1 MDYTRCKLISAIIL
15 MAAGSVCGA
24 QVPLWQEPRLQ
35 EPLLQE
41 PLLQESRL
49 QEPRLNGAPAQ
60 ESPERACVRM
70 SLRDCMEY
78 ALEASTKMR
87 ISQADRD
94 DEQVARR
101 QAIFEAFT
109 PSVSAST
116 YASNSYGR
124 NIDPET
130 NIYNTVTSFY
140 NGYSLSG
147 SIVLFDGFRAVNNLK
162 VANTAMKMGL
172 SAEQRTRDEICLATM
187 EAFYNVLYYTELE
200 KVLREQVETAE
211 QSLLKAAREEE
222 LGQKGHAEVVQIES
236 DLAKRRYDLI
246 NTSNMRSD
254 AMITLKDVMFYPV
267 DGALELEAPE
277 DVFPGMLLADDRGVS
292 RADAGGMLPA
302 DAAGMFPEDT
312 AAAPSASEQQVRELV
327 RRAVETLP
335 QALEAKLSL
344 ENAATELRAA
354 RWAYSPTLSLSAGW
368 SSSYYDYPGMAGYMA
383 QPFRDQLSANSG
395 EYVQLSLSIPIFDRL
410 SRRSNIARRKNA
422 YARAGAQY
430 DQTMKDIENEVYRA
444 VSDRDGAM
452 AAYLQAER
460 LSEAQQEAY
469 RLDTRRFEQGL
480 ISSIEYRT
488 SSESYL
494 NAQAERL
501 GAKFKYMIK
510 DSVVRYYGGTPYLEQ
525 Y

>member
-1 MDYTRCKLISAIIL
+1 MQVAGQQRDACRGTGFANGRVTLIGRFMDYTRCKLISAIIL

-24 QVPLWQEPRLQ
+24 QVPLLP
-35 EPLLQE
+35 E

-49 QEPRLNGAPAQ
+49 QEPRLTGAPAQ

-267 DGALELEAPE
+267 DGALELEAP
-277 DVFPGMLLADDRGVS
+277 A
-292 RADAGGMLPA
+292 
-302 DAAGMFPEDT
+302 DT

-327 RRAVETLP
+327 RRALETLP

-368 SSSYYDYPGMAGYMA
+368 SSSYYDYPGTAGYMA

>member
-15 MAAGSVCGA
+15 MAAGQVCGA
-24 QVPLWQEPRLQ
+24 QEY
-35 EPLLQE
+35 
-41 PLLQESRL
+41 
-49 QEPRLNGAPAQ
+49 
-60 ESPERACVRM
+60 PERACVRM

-78 ALEASTKMR
+78 ALDASTKMR
-87 ISQADRD
+87 ISEADRD
-94 DEQVARR
+94 DEQAARR

-162 VANTAMKMGL
+162 VANTAMKMGF

-222 LGQKGHAEVVQIES
+222 LGQKGHAEVVQMES

-267 DGALELEAPE
+267 DEALELEAP
-277 DVFPGMLLADDRGVS
+277 
-292 RADAGGMLPA
+292 ADA
-302 DAAGMFPEDT
+302 
-312 AAAPSASEQQVRELV
+312 AAAPSASEQQARELV

-335 QALEAKLSL
+335 QAVEARLSL
-344 ENAATELRAA
+344 ENASTELRAA

-368 SSSYYDYPGMAGYMA
+368 SSSYYDYPGMADYTA
-383 QPFRDQLSANSG
+383 LPFAEQLSVNGG
-395 EYVQLSLSIPIFDRL
+395 EYIQLSLSIPIFDRL
-410 SRRSNIARRKNA
+410 SRRSNISRKKNA

-460 LSEAQQEAY
+460 LSAAQQEAY

>member
-1 MDYTRCKLISAIIL
+1 MQVAGQQRDACHGTGFANGRVTLIGRFMDYTRCKLISAIIL

-24 QVPLWQEPRLQ
+24 Q
-35 EPLLQE
+35 
-41 PLLQESRL
+41 
-49 QEPRLNGAPAQ
+49 
-60 ESPERACVRM
+60 ESPDPACVRM

-78 ALEASTKMR
+78 ALDASTKMR
-87 ISQADRD
+87 ISEADRD
-94 DEQVARR
+94 DEQAARR

-200 KVLREQVETAE
+200 KVLSEQVETAE

-267 DGALELEAPE
+267 DGALELEAP
-277 DVFPGMLLADDRGVS
+277 
-292 RADAGGMLPA
+292 ADA
-302 DAAGMFPEDT
+302 
-312 AAAPSASEQQVRELV
+312 AAAPSASEQQARELA

-335 QALEAKLSL
+335 QAVEARLSL
-344 ENAATELRAA
+344 ENASTELRAA

-368 SSSYYDYPGMAGYMA
+368 SSSYYDYPGMADYTA
-383 QPFRDQLSANSG
+383 LPFAEQLSVNGG
-395 EYVQLSLSIPIFDRL
+395 EYIQLSLSIPIFDRL
-410 SRRSNIARRKNA
+410 SRRSNISRKKNA

-460 LSEAQQEAY
+460 LSAAQQEAY

>member
-1 MDYTRCKLISAIIL
+1 MQVAGQQRDACHGTGFANGRVTLIGRFMDYTRCKLISAIIL

-24 QVPLWQEPRLQ
+24 Q
-35 EPLLQE
+35 
-41 PLLQESRL
+41 
-49 QEPRLNGAPAQ
+49 
-60 ESPERACVRM
+60 ESPDPACVRM

-78 ALEASTKMR
+78 ALDASTKMR
-87 ISQADRD
+87 ISEADRD
-94 DEQVARR
+94 DEQAARR

-200 KVLREQVETAE
+200 KVLSEQVETAE

-267 DGALELEAPE
+267 DGALELEAP
-277 DVFPGMLLADDRGVS
+277 
-292 RADAGGMLPA
+292 ADA
-302 DAAGMFPEDT
+302 
-312 AAAPSASEQQVRELV
+312 AAAPSASEQQARELA

-335 QALEAKLSL
+335 QAVEARLSL
-344 ENAATELRAA
+344 ENASTELRAA

-368 SSSYYDYPGMAGYMA
+368 SSSYYDYPGMADYTA
-383 QPFRDQLSANSG
+383 LPFAEQLSVNGG
-395 EYVQLSLSIPIFDRL
+395 EYIQLSLSIPIFDRL
-410 SRRSNIARRKNA
+410 SRRSSISRKKNA

>member
-24 QVPLWQEPRLQ
+24 Q
-35 EPLLQE
+35 
-41 PLLQESRL
+41 
-49 QEPRLNGAPAQ
+49 
-60 ESPERACVRM
+60 ESPDPACVRM

-78 ALEASTKMR
+78 ALDASTKMR
-87 ISQADRD
+87 ISEADRD
-94 DEQVARR
+94 DEQAARR

-222 LGQKGHAEVVQIES
+222 LGQKGHAEVVQMES

-267 DGALELEAPE
+267 DGALELEAP
-277 DVFPGMLLADDRGVS
+277 
-292 RADAGGMLPA
+292 ADA
-302 DAAGMFPEDT
+302 
-312 AAAPSASEQQVRELV
+312 AAAPSASALQARELA

-335 QALEAKLSL
+335 QAVEARLSL
-344 ENAATELRAA
+344 ENASTELRAA

-368 SSSYYDYPGMAGYMA
+368 SSSYYDYPGMADYTA
-383 QPFRDQLSANSG
+383 LPFAEQLSVNGG
-395 EYVQLSLSIPIFDRL
+395 EYIQLSLSIPIFDRL
-410 SRRSNIARRKNA
+410 SRRSNISRKKNA

-460 LSEAQQEAY
+460 LSAAQQEAY

>member
-1 MDYTRCKLISAIIL
+1 
-15 MAAGSVCGA
+15 
-24 QVPLWQEPRLQ
+24 
-35 EPLLQE
+35 
-41 PLLQESRL
+41 
-49 QEPRLNGAPAQ
+49 
-60 ESPERACVRM
+60 
-70 SLRDCMEY
+70 
-78 ALEASTKMR
+78 
-87 ISQADRD
+87 
-94 DEQVARR
+94 
-101 QAIFEAFT
+101 
-109 PSVSAST
+109 
-116 YASNSYGR
+116 
-124 NIDPET
+124 
-130 NIYNTVTSFY
+130 
-140 NGYSLSG
+140 
-147 SIVLFDGFRAVNNLK
+147 
-162 VANTAMKMGL
+162 
-172 SAEQRTRDEICLATM
+172 
-187 EAFYNVLYYTELE
+187 
-200 KVLREQVETAE
+200 
-211 QSLLKAAREEE
+211 
-222 LGQKGHAEVVQIES
+222 
-236 DLAKRRYDLI
+236 
-246 NTSNMRSD
+246 MRSD

-292 RADAGGMLPA
+292 RTDAGGMLPA

-327 RRAVETLP
+327 RRALETLP

>member
-1 MDYTRCKLISAIIL
+1 MQVAGQQRDTCLGTGFAHGRVTLIGRFMDYTRCKLISAIIL
-15 MAAGSVCGA
+15 MAAGPVCG
-24 QVPLWQEPRLQ
+24 
-35 EPLLQE
+35 
-41 PLLQESRL
+41 
-49 QEPRLNGAPAQ
+49 AQ

-78 ALEASTKMR
+78 ALDASTKMR
-87 ISQADRD
+87 ISEADRD
-94 DEQVARR
+94 DEQAARR

-267 DGALELEAPE
+267 DEALELEVP
-277 DVFPGMLLADDRGVS
+277 S
-292 RADAGGMLPA
+292 DAEMFPA
-302 DAAGMFPEDT
+302 DA
-312 AAAPSASEQQVRELV
+312 AAAPSAPAVQARELA

-335 QALEAKLSL
+335 QAVEARLSL
-344 ENAATELRAA
+344 ENASTELRAA

-368 SSSYYDYPGMAGYMA
+368 SSSYYDYPGMADYTA
-383 QPFRDQLSANSG
+383 LPFAEQLSVNGG
-395 EYVQLSLSIPIFDRL
+395 EYIQLSLSIPIFDRL
-410 SRRSNIARRKNA
+410 SRRSNISRKKNA

-460 LSEAQQEAY
+460 LSAAQQEAY

>member
-1 MDYTRCKLISAIIL
+1 MQVAGQQRDTCHGTGFANGRVTLIGRFMDYTRCKLISAIIL

-24 QVPLWQEPRLQ
+24 Q
-35 EPLLQE
+35 
-41 PLLQESRL
+41 
-49 QEPRLNGAPAQ
+49 

-78 ALEASTKMR
+78 ALDASTKMR
-87 ISQADRD
+87 ISEADRD
-94 DEQVARR
+94 DEQAARR

-162 VANTAMKMGL
+162 VANTAMKMGF

-222 LGQKGHAEVVQIES
+222 LGQKGHAEVVQMES

-267 DGALELEAPE
+267 DEALELEAP
-277 DVFPGMLLADDRGVS
+277 
-292 RADAGGMLPA
+292 ADA
-302 DAAGMFPEDT
+302 
-312 AAAPSASEQQVRELV
+312 AAAPSASEQQARELV

-335 QALEAKLSL
+335 QAVEARLSL
-344 ENAATELRAA
+344 ENASTELRAA

-368 SSSYYDYPGMAGYMA
+368 SSSYYDYPGMADYTA
-383 QPFRDQLSANSG
+383 LPFAEQLSVNGG
-395 EYVQLSLSIPIFDRL
+395 EYIQLSLSIPIFDRL
-410 SRRSNIARRKNA
+410 SRRSNISRKKNA

-430 DQTMKDIENEVYRA
+430 DQAMKDIENEVYRA

-460 LSEAQQEAY
+460 LSAAQQEAY

>member
-1 MDYTRCKLISAIIL
+1 MQVAGQQRDACHGTGFANGRVTLIGRFMDYTRCKLISAIIL

-24 QVPLWQEPRLQ
+24 Q
-35 EPLLQE
+35 
-41 PLLQESRL
+41 
-49 QEPRLNGAPAQ
+49 
-60 ESPERACVRM
+60 ESPDPACVRM

-78 ALEASTKMR
+78 ALDASTKMR
-87 ISQADRD
+87 ISEADRD
-94 DEQVARR
+94 DEQAARR

-267 DGALELEAPE
+267 DGALELEAP
-277 DVFPGMLLADDRGVS
+277 
-292 RADAGGMLPA
+292 ADA
-302 DAAGMFPEDT
+302 
-312 AAAPSASEQQVRELV
+312 AAAPSASALQARELA

-335 QALEAKLSL
+335 QAVEARLSL
-344 ENAATELRAA
+344 ENASTELRAA

-368 SSSYYDYPGMAGYMA
+368 SSSYYDYPGMADYTA
-383 QPFRDQLSANSG
+383 LPFAEQLSVNGG
-395 EYVQLSLSIPIFDRL
+395 EYIQLSLSIPIFDRL
-410 SRRSNIARRKNA
+410 SRRSNISRKKNA

-460 LSEAQQEAY
+460 LSAAQQEAY

>member
-15 MAAGSVCGA
+15 MAAGQVCGA
-24 QVPLWQEPRLQ
+24 Q
-35 EPLLQE
+35 
-41 PLLQESRL
+41 
-49 QEPRLNGAPAQ
+49 
-60 ESPERACVRM
+60 ESPDPACVRM

-78 ALEASTKMR
+78 ALDASTKMR
-87 ISQADRD
+87 ISEADRD
-94 DEQVARR
+94 DEQAARR

-222 LGQKGHAEVVQIES
+222 LGQKGHAEVVQMES

-267 DGALELEAPE
+267 DGALELEAP
-277 DVFPGMLLADDRGVS
+277 
-292 RADAGGMLPA
+292 ADA
-302 DAAGMFPEDT
+302 
-312 AAAPSASEQQVRELV
+312 AAAPSASALQARELA

-335 QALEAKLSL
+335 QAVEARLSL
-344 ENAATELRAA
+344 ENASTELRAA

-368 SSSYYDYPGMAGYMA
+368 SSSYYDYPGMADYTA
-383 QPFRDQLSANSG
+383 LPFAEQLSVNGG
-395 EYVQLSLSIPIFDRL
+395 EYIQLSLSIPIFDRL

-430 DQTMKDIENEVYRA
+430 DQTVKDIENEVYRA

>member
-1 MDYTRCKLISAIIL
+1 MQVAGQQRDACHGTGFANGRVTLIGRFMDYTRCKLISAIIL

-24 QVPLWQEPRLQ
+24 Q
-35 EPLLQE
+35 
-41 PLLQESRL
+41 
-49 QEPRLNGAPAQ
+49 
-60 ESPERACVRM
+60 ESPDPACVRM

-78 ALEASTKMR
+78 ALDASTKMR
-87 ISQADRD
+87 ISEADRD
-94 DEQVARR
+94 DEQAARR

-109 PSVSAST
+109 PSLSAST

-267 DGALELEAPE
+267 DGALELEAP
-277 DVFPGMLLADDRGVS
+277 
-292 RADAGGMLPA
+292 ADA
-302 DAAGMFPEDT
+302 
-312 AAAPSASEQQVRELV
+312 AAAPSASEQQARELA

-335 QALEAKLSL
+335 QAVEARLSL
-344 ENAATELRAA
+344 ENASTELRAA

-368 SSSYYDYPGMAGYMA
+368 SSSYYDYPGMADYTA
-383 QPFRDQLSANSG
+383 LPFAEQLSVNGG
-395 EYVQLSLSIPIFDRL
+395 EYIQLSLSIPIFDRL
-410 SRRSNIARRKNA
+410 SRRSNISRKKNA

-444 VSDRDGAM
+444 VSDRDEAM

>member
-1 MDYTRCKLISAIIL
+1 
-15 MAAGSVCGA
+15 
-24 QVPLWQEPRLQ
+24 
-35 EPLLQE
+35 
-41 PLLQESRL
+41 
-49 QEPRLNGAPAQ
+49 
-60 ESPERACVRM
+60 M

-78 ALEASTKMR
+78 ALDASTKMR
-87 ISQADRD
+87 ISEADRD
-94 DEQVARR
+94 DEQAARR

-162 VANTAMKMGL
+162 VANTAMKMGF

-222 LGQKGHAEVVQIES
+222 LGQKGHAEVVQMES

-254 AMITLKDVMFYPV
+254 AMITLMDVICYPV
-267 DGALELEAPE
+267 DEAFELEAP
-277 DVFPGMLLADDRGVS
+277 
-292 RADAGGMLPA
+292 ADA
-302 DAAGMFPEDT
+302 
-312 AAAPSASEQQVRELV
+312 AAAPSASEQQARELV

-335 QALEAKLSL
+335 QAVEARLSL
-344 ENAATELRAA
+344 ENASTELRAA

-368 SSSYYDYPGMAGYMA
+368 SSSYYDYPGMADYTA
-383 QPFRDQLSANSG
+383 LPFAEQLSVNGG
-395 EYVQLSLSIPIFDRL
+395 EYIQLSLSIPIFDRL
-410 SRRSNIARRKNA
+410 SRRSNISRKKNA

-430 DQTMKDIENEVYRA
+430 DQAMKDIENEVYRA

-460 LSEAQQEAY
+460 LSAAQQEAY

>member
-1 MDYTRCKLISAIIL
+1 MQVAGQQRDACHGTGFANGRVTLIGRFMDYTRCKLISAIIL

-24 QVPLWQEPRLQ
+24 Q
-35 EPLLQE
+35 
-41 PLLQESRL
+41 
-49 QEPRLNGAPAQ
+49 
-60 ESPERACVRM
+60 ESPDPACVRM

-78 ALEASTKMR
+78 ALDASTKMR
-87 ISQADRD
+87 ISEADRD
-94 DEQVARR
+94 DEQAARR

-200 KVLREQVETAE
+200 KVLSEQVETAE

-267 DGALELEAPE
+267 DGALELEAP
-277 DVFPGMLLADDRGVS
+277 
-292 RADAGGMLPA
+292 ADA
-302 DAAGMFPEDT
+302 
-312 AAAPSASEQQVRELV
+312 AAAPSASEQQARELA

-335 QALEAKLSL
+335 QAVEARLSL
-344 ENAATELRAA
+344 ENASTELRAA

-368 SSSYYDYPGMAGYMA
+368 SSSYYDYPGMADYTA
-383 QPFRDQLSANSG
+383 LPFAEQLSVNGG
-395 EYVQLSLSIPIFDRL
+395 EYIQLSLSIPIFDRL
-410 SRRSNIARRKNA
+410 SRRSNISRKKNA

-460 LSEAQQEAY
+460 LSEAQQDAY

>member
-1 MDYTRCKLISAIIL
+1 MQVAGQQLDTCLGTGFAHGRVTLIGRFMDYTRCKLISAIIL
-15 MAAGSVCGA
+15 MAAGQVCGA
-24 QVPLWQEPRLQ
+24 Q
-35 EPLLQE
+35 
-41 PLLQESRL
+41 
-49 QEPRLNGAPAQ
+49 
-60 ESPERACVRM
+60 ESPDPACVRM

-78 ALEASTKMR
+78 ALDASTKMR
-87 ISQADRD
+87 ISEADRD
-94 DEQVARR
+94 DEQAARR

-222 LGQKGHAEVVQIES
+222 LGQKGHAEVVQMES

-267 DGALELEAPE
+267 DEALELEVP
-277 DVFPGMLLADDRGVS
+277 S
-292 RADAGGMLPA
+292 DAEMFPA
-302 DAAGMFPEDT
+302 DAAGT
-312 AAAPSASEQQVRELV
+312 PSAPAVQARELV

-368 SSSYYDYPGMAGYMA
+368 SSSYYDYPGTAGYMA

-410 SRRSNIARRKNA
+410 SRRSNISRKKNA

-460 LSEAQQEAY
+460 LSAAQQEAY

>member
-1 MDYTRCKLISAIIL
+1 MQVAGQQRDACHGTGFANGRVTLIGRFMDYTRCKLISAIIL

-24 QVPLWQEPRLQ
+24 Q
-35 EPLLQE
+35 
-41 PLLQESRL
+41 
-49 QEPRLNGAPAQ
+49 

-78 ALEASTKMR
+78 ALDASTKMR
-87 ISQADRD
+87 ISEADRD
-94 DEQVARR
+94 DEQAARR

-162 VANTAMKMGL
+162 VANTAMKMGF

-222 LGQKGHAEVVQIES
+222 LGQKGHAEVVQMES

-267 DGALELEAPE
+267 DEALELEAP
-277 DVFPGMLLADDRGVS
+277 
-292 RADAGGMLPA
+292 ADA
-302 DAAGMFPEDT
+302 
-312 AAAPSASEQQVRELV
+312 AAAPSASEQQARELV

-335 QALEAKLSL
+335 QAVEARLSL
-344 ENAATELRAA
+344 ENASTELRAA

-368 SSSYYDYPGMAGYMA
+368 SSSYYDYPGMADYTA
-383 QPFRDQLSANSG
+383 LPFAEQLSVNGG
-395 EYVQLSLSIPIFDRL
+395 EYIQLSLSIPIFDRL
-410 SRRSNIARRKNA
+410 SRRSNISRKKNA

-430 DQTMKDIENEVYRA
+430 DQAMKDIENEVYRA

-460 LSEAQQEAY
+460 LSAAQQEAY

>member
-1 MDYTRCKLISAIIL
+1 MQVAGQQRDACHGTGFANGRVTLIGRFMDYTRCKLISAIIL

-24 QVPLWQEPRLQ
+24 Q
-35 EPLLQE
+35 
-41 PLLQESRL
+41 
-49 QEPRLNGAPAQ
+49 
-60 ESPERACVRM
+60 ESPDPACVRM

-78 ALEASTKMR
+78 ALDASTKMR
-87 ISQADRD
+87 ISEADRD
-94 DEQVARR
+94 DEQAARR

-200 KVLREQVETAE
+200 KVLSEQVETAE

-222 LGQKGHAEVVQIES
+222 LGQKGHAEVVQIDS

-267 DGALELEAPE
+267 DGALELEAP
-277 DVFPGMLLADDRGVS
+277 
-292 RADAGGMLPA
+292 ADA
-302 DAAGMFPEDT
+302 
-312 AAAPSASEQQVRELV
+312 AAAPSASEQQARELV

-410 SRRSNIARRKNA
+410 SRRSNIARRKTA

>member
-24 QVPLWQEPRLQ
+24 QVPL
-35 EPLLQE
+35 
-41 PLLQESRL
+41 LQESRL
-49 QEPRLNGAPAQ
+49 QESWLPEFRLTGAPAQ

-267 DGALELEAPE
+267 DGALELEAP
-277 DVFPGMLLADDRGVS
+277 
-292 RADAGGMLPA
+292 ADA
-302 DAAGMFPEDT
+302 
-312 AAAPSASEQQVRELV
+312 AAAPSASEQQARELA

-335 QALEAKLSL
+335 QAVEARLSL
-344 ENAATELRAA
+344 ENASTELRAA

-368 SSSYYDYPGMAGYMA
+368 SSSYYDYPGMADYTA
-383 QPFRDQLSANSG
+383 LPFAEQLSVNGG
-395 EYVQLSLSIPIFDRL
+395 EYIQLSLSIPIFDRL
-410 SRRSNIARRKNA
+410 SRRSNISRKKNA

-460 LSEAQQEAY
+460 LSAAQQEAY

>member
-1 MDYTRCKLISAIIL
+1 MQVAGQQRDTCHGTGFANGRVTLIGRFMDYTRCKLISAIIL

-24 QVPLWQEPRLQ
+24 Q
-35 EPLLQE
+35 
-41 PLLQESRL
+41 
-49 QEPRLNGAPAQ
+49 

-78 ALEASTKMR
+78 ALDASTKMR
-87 ISQADRD
+87 ISEADRD
-94 DEQVARR
+94 DEQAARR

-140 NGYSLSG
+140 NGYSMSG

-162 VANTAMKMGL
+162 VANTAMKMGF
-172 SAEQRTRDEICLATM
+172 STEQRTRDEICLATM

-222 LGQKGHAEVVQIES
+222 LGQKGHAEVVQMES

-267 DGALELEAPE
+267 DEALELEVP
-277 DVFPGMLLADDRGVS
+277 S
-292 RADAGGMLPA
+292 DAEMFPA
-302 DAAGMFPEDT
+302 DA
-312 AAAPSASEQQVRELV
+312 AAAPSASALQARELA

-335 QALEAKLSL
+335 QAVEARLSL
-344 ENAATELRAA
+344 ENASTELRAA

-368 SSSYYDYPGMAGYMA
+368 SSSYYDYPGMADYTA
-383 QPFRDQLSANSG
+383 LPFAEQLSVNGG
-395 EYVQLSLSIPIFDRL
+395 EYIQLSLSIPIFDRL
-410 SRRSNIARRKNA
+410 SRRSNISRKKNA

-460 LSEAQQEAY
+460 LSAAQQEAY

>member
-1 MDYTRCKLISAIIL
+1 MQVAGQQRDACHGTGFANGRVTLIGRFMDYTRCKLISAIIL

-24 QVPLWQEPRLQ
+24 Q
-35 EPLLQE
+35 
-41 PLLQESRL
+41 
-49 QEPRLNGAPAQ
+49 
-60 ESPERACVRM
+60 ESPDPACVRM

-78 ALEASTKMR
+78 ALDASTKMR
-87 ISQADRD
+87 ISEADRD
-94 DEQVARR
+94 DEQAARR

-200 KVLREQVETAE
+200 KVLSEQVETAE

-267 DGALELEAPE
+267 DGALELEAP
-277 DVFPGMLLADDRGVS
+277 
-292 RADAGGMLPA
+292 ADA
-302 DAAGMFPEDT
+302 
-312 AAAPSASEQQVRELV
+312 AAAPSASEQQARELA

-335 QALEAKLSL
+335 QAVEARLSL
-344 ENAATELRAA
+344 ENASTELRAA

-368 SSSYYDYPGMAGYMA
+368 SSSYYDYPGMADYTA
-383 QPFRDQLSANSG
+383 LPFAEQLSVNGG
-395 EYVQLSLSIPIFDRL
+395 EYIQLSLSIPIFDRL
-410 SRRSNIARRKNA
+410 SRRSNISRKKNA

>member
-15 MAAGSVCGA
+15 MTAGSVCGA
-24 QVPLWQEPRLQ
+24 QEPRSP
-35 EPLLQE
+35 EPQ
-41 PLLQESRL
+41 LQESRL
-49 QEPRLNGAPAQ
+49 PEPRLIEAPAQ
-60 ESPERACVRM
+60 KSPERACVRM

-277 DVFPGMLLADDRGVS
+277 DVFPGMLLADDRGAS
-292 RADAGGMLPA
+292 RA

-312 AAAPSASEQQVRELV
+312 AAAPSASEQQARELV
-327 RRAVETLP
+327 RRAAETLP

-444 VSDRDGAM
+444 VRDRDGAM

>member
-15 MAAGSVCGA
+15 MAAGPVCG
-24 QVPLWQEPRLQ
+24 
-35 EPLLQE
+35 
-41 PLLQESRL
+41 
-49 QEPRLNGAPAQ
+49 AQ

-277 DVFPGMLLADDRGVS
+277 DVFPGMLLADDPGVS
-292 RADAGGMLPA
+292 RTDAGGMLPA

-312 AAAPSASEQQVRELV
+312 VAAPSAPAVQARELARRADNLSSVRNRCVSALRSLKNAHASLAADLAAGETDLSADLYEELV
-327 RRAVETLP
+327 RLNRL
-335 QALEAKLSL
+335 
-344 ENAATELRAA
+344 AAQV
-354 RWAYSPTLSLSAGW
+354 AG
-368 SSSYYDYPGMAGYMA
+368 M
-383 QPFRDQLSANSG
+383 
-395 EYVQLSLSIPIFDRL
+395 
-410 SRRSNIARRKNA
+410 
-422 YARAGAQY
+422 
-430 DQTMKDIENEVYRA
+430 
-444 VSDRDGAM
+444 
-452 AAYLQAER
+452 
-460 LSEAQQEAY
+460 
-469 RLDTRRFEQGL
+469 
-480 ISSIEYRT
+480 
-488 SSESYL
+488 L
-494 NAQAERL
+494 N
-501 GAKFKYMIK
+501 
-510 DSVVRYYGGTPYLEQ
+510 
-525 Y
+525 

>member
-1 MDYTRCKLISAIIL
+1 MQVAGQQRDACHGTGFANGRVTLIGRFMDYTRCKLISAIIL

-24 QVPLWQEPRLQ
+24 Q
-35 EPLLQE
+35 
-41 PLLQESRL
+41 
-49 QEPRLNGAPAQ
+49 
-60 ESPERACVRM
+60 ESPDPACVRM

-78 ALEASTKMR
+78 ALDASTKMR
-87 ISQADRD
+87 ISEADRD
-94 DEQVARR
+94 DEQAARR

-254 AMITLKDVMFYPV
+254 AMINLKDVMFYPV
-267 DGALELEAPE
+267 DGALELEAP
-277 DVFPGMLLADDRGVS
+277 
-292 RADAGGMLPA
+292 ADA
-302 DAAGMFPEDT
+302 
-312 AAAPSASEQQVRELV
+312 AAAPSASEQQARELA

-335 QALEAKLSL
+335 QAVEARLSL
-344 ENAATELRAA
+344 ENASTELRAA

-368 SSSYYDYPGMAGYMA
+368 SSSYYDYPGMADYTA
-383 QPFRDQLSANSG
+383 LPFAEQLSVNGG
-395 EYVQLSLSIPIFDRL
+395 EYIQLSLSIPIFDRL
-410 SRRSNIARRKNA
+410 SRRSNISRKKNA

>member
-24 QVPLWQEPRLQ
+24 QVPLLQEPR
-35 EPLLQE
+35 LQE

-49 QEPRLNGAPAQ
+49 QEPRLTGAPAQ

-78 ALEASTKMR
+78 ALDASTKMR
-87 ISQADRD
+87 ISEADRD

-267 DGALELEAPE
+267 DGALELEAP
-277 DVFPGMLLADDRGVS
+277 
-292 RADAGGMLPA
+292 ADA
-302 DAAGMFPEDT
+302 
-312 AAAPSASEQQVRELV
+312 AAAPSASALQARELA

-335 QALEAKLSL
+335 QAVEARLSL
-344 ENAATELRAA
+344 ENASTELRAA

-368 SSSYYDYPGMAGYMA
+368 SSSYYDYPGMADYTA
-383 QPFRDQLSANSG
+383 LPFAEQLSVNGG
-395 EYVQLSLSIPIFDRL
+395 EYIQLSLSIPIFDRL
-410 SRRSNIARRKNA
+410 SRRSNISRKKNA

>member
-1 MDYTRCKLISAIIL
+1 MQVAGQQRDTCLGTGFAHGRVTLIGRFMDYTRCKLISAIIL
-15 MAAGSVCGA
+15 MAAGPVCG
-24 QVPLWQEPRLQ
+24 
-35 EPLLQE
+35 
-41 PLLQESRL
+41 
-49 QEPRLNGAPAQ
+49 AQ

-78 ALEASTKMR
+78 ALDASTKMR
-87 ISQADRD
+87 ISEADRD
-94 DEQVARR
+94 DEQAARR

-267 DGALELEAPE
+267 DGALELEAP
-277 DVFPGMLLADDRGVS
+277 
-292 RADAGGMLPA
+292 ADA
-302 DAAGMFPEDT
+302 
-312 AAAPSASEQQVRELV
+312 AAAPSASALQARELA

-335 QALEAKLSL
+335 QAVEARLSL
-344 ENAATELRAA
+344 ENASTELRAA

-368 SSSYYDYPGMAGYMA
+368 SSSYYDYPGMADYTA
-383 QPFRDQLSANSG
+383 LPFAEQLSVNGG
-395 EYVQLSLSIPIFDRL
+395 EYIQLSLSIPIFDRL
-410 SRRSNIARRKNA
+410 SRRSNISRKKNA

-460 LSEAQQEAY
+460 LSAAQQEAY